1 MRWRILVVWVV
12 LTIPALAFADGAHY
26 TLYGIGTAIG
36 KDQSP
41 GVDVR
46 IEKRLDATRTDEDDE
61 AFVAQGRIGVDVW
74 SAGDHWGFSF
84 PLAWQMGGQAK
95 SIRSTIGG
103 GLGLFAFAR
112 DHQEH
117 FGIAPFGSTSLEMT
131 MGKVI
136 ISLDGRI
143 ARQVVHATD
152 DFNVY
157 SVMLMF
163 GPRYDR

>member
-1 MRWRILVVWVV
+1 MRWRIVV
-12 LTIPALAFADGAHY
+12 LLLALTTPAYADGAHY
-26 TLYGIGTAIG
+26 TLYGMGPAIG
-36 KDQSP
+36 KNQNP
-41 GVDVR
+41 GVNLR

-61 AFVAQGRIGVDVW
+61 EFVAQGRIGVDVW

-103 GLGLFAFAR
+103 GVGLLAFAR

-143 ARQVVHATD
+143 ARQVVHNTD

-163 GPRYDR
+163 GPRYSR